1 MDSSKSTIAAPAA
14 PAPLITTFR
23 SVISFLASLTA
34 YSLKNKMENKEYLKR
49 VEELFQIVE
58 DKLDEYEDEIDY
70 DHTPD
75 KLMLN
80 FESSGKKV
88 VINTQRAI
96 KEIWLAGNSRAWHF
110 QFLSDQDI
118 WFAKAEQEEFYNCLA
133 NLLSDNLGQP
143 VSF

>member
-1 MDSSKSTIAAPAA
+1 
-14 PAPLITTFR
+14 
-23 SVISFLASLTA
+23 
-34 YSLKNKMENKEYLKR
+34 MENKEYLKR
-49 VEELFQIVE
+49 VEELFQKVE
-58 DKLDEYEDEIDY
+58 DKLDEYEDDIDY

-88 VINTQRAI
+88 VINTQHAI

-118 WFAKAEQEEFYNCLA
+118 WFARAEQEEFYNCLA
-133 NLLSDNLGQP
+133 RLLSDNLGQP
-143 VSF
+143 VSFQN

>member
-1 MDSSKSTIAAPAA
+1 
-14 PAPLITTFR
+14 
-23 SVISFLASLTA
+23 
-34 YSLKNKMENKEYLKR
+34 MENKEYLKR
-49 VEELFQIVE
+49 VEELFQKVE
-58 DKLDEYEDEIDY
+58 EKLDEYEDDIDY

-118 WFAKAEQEEFYNCLA
+118 WFARAEQEEFYNCLA
-133 NLLSDNLGQP
+133 SLLSDNLRQP
-143 VSF
+143 VSFQN

>member
-1 MDSSKSTIAAPAA
+1 M
-14 PAPLITTFR
+14 
-23 SVISFLASLTA
+23 LAV
-34 YSLKNKMENKEYLKR
+34 KKMENKDYLKK
-49 VEELFQIVE
+49 VKELFHIVE
-58 DKLDEYEDEIDY
+58 YKLDEYEDDIDY

-118 WFAKAEQEEFYNCLA
+118 WFARAEQEEFYNCLES
-133 NLLSDNLGQP
+133 LLSENLGQH
-143 VSF
+143 VSFQI

>member
-1 MDSSKSTIAAPAA
+1 
-14 PAPLITTFR
+14 
-23 SVISFLASLTA
+23 
-34 YSLKNKMENKEYLKR
+34 MENKEYLKR
-49 VEELFQIVE
+49 VEELFLKVE
-58 DKLDEYEDEIDY
+58 DKLDEYEDDIDY
-70 DHTPD
+70 AHTPD

-118 WFAKAEQEEFYNCLA
+118 WFARAEQEEFYNCLA
-133 NLLSDNLGQP
+133 SLLSDNLGQP
-143 VSF
+143 VSFQN

>member
-1 MDSSKSTIAAPAA
+1 
-14 PAPLITTFR
+14 
-23 SVISFLASLTA
+23 
-34 YSLKNKMENKEYLKR
+34 MENKEYLNR
-49 VEELFQIVE
+49 VEKLFQKVE
-58 DKLDEYEDEIDY
+58 DKLDEYEDDIDY

-110 QFLSDQDI
+110 QFLSEQGI
-118 WFAKAEQEEFYNCLA
+118 WFARCL
-133 NLLSDNLGQP
+133 LYTSPSPRDLSTSRMP
-143 VSF
+143 SSA